1 MTSASSTDIAATPR
15 HIVVLGS
22 VNTDLVLQCA
32 QLPLP
37 GQTLVGRDFRCEPG
51 GKGANQAVA
60 AARLGARVVFVGC
73 VGDDAFG
80 VQSAA
85 GLRAEG
91 IALTHLNVIPHCAT
105 GVAMIAVE
113 DSGQNHIVL
122 GPGANAALS
131 VAHVEAA
138 AAQIGTAAMLI
149 CQLES
154 PLDAVQRAIT
164 IAHAAGVPVW
174 LNPAP
179 AQPLP
184 EALLRQ
190 VDLLIPN
197 EGEAA
202 LLAGVPVNGRAGA
215 MQAAAPLRATGCGA
229 VLVTLGGDG
238 VLQLDAHGVQHHPA
252 QAVAALDTTGAG
264 DTFIGALAAA
274 TAEGQ
279 PLDAAIAFAQRAAA
293 FSVQRRGAQAAMPRR
308 ADLGASPGSRGS
320 SG

>member
-1 MTSASSTDIAATPR
+1 MAARTPLR
-15 HIVVLGS
+15 PIVVLGS
-22 VNTDLVLQCA
+22 VNIDLMLQCA
-32 QLPLP
+32 QLPQP

-60 AARLGARVVFVGC
+60 VARLGAQVVFVGC

-80 VQSAA
+80 ASSAA

-91 IALTHLNVIPHCAT
+91 VDLTHLSVITGCAT

-131 VAHVEAA
+131 VAQVDAA
-138 AAQIGTAAMLI
+138 ALHIESAALLI

-154 PLDAVQRAIT
+154 PLAAVQRAIA
-164 IAHAAGVPVW
+164 IAHAAKVPVW

-190 VDLLIPN
+190 IDLLIPN

-202 LLAGVPVNGRAGA
+202 LLSGLPVSGRTGA
-215 MQAAAPLRATGCGA
+215 AQAAAQLRVAGCGT

-238 VLQLDAHGVQHHPA
+238 VLRVDAHGTQHHPA
-252 QAVAALDTTGAG
+252 HAVAAVDTTGAG

-279 PLDAAIAFAQRAAA
+279 PFDAAIAFAQRAAA

-308 ADLGASPGSRGS
+308 ADLGL
-320 SG
+320 

>member
-1 MTSASSTDIAATPR
+1 MAPFTAAANPPAAR
-15 HIVVLGS
+15 HIVVVGS
-22 VNTDLVLQCA
+22 VNIDLVLHCA

-80 VQSAA
+80 ASSAA

-91 IALTHLNVIPHCAT
+91 VDLTHLHVIPGCAT

-131 VAHVEAA
+131 VAHVDAA
-138 AAQIGTAAMLI
+138 AQQIGTAALLI

-154 PLDAVQRAIT
+154 PLAAVQRAIT

-184 EALLRQ
+184 AALLRQ
-190 VDLLIPN
+190 IDLLIPN

-202 LLAGVPVNGRAGA
+202 QLAGLPVTGRAGA
-215 MQAAAPLRATGCGA
+215 AQAAAQLRAAGCGT
-229 VLVTLGGDG
+229 VLVTLGDDG
-238 VLQLDAHGVQHHPA
+238 VVLADAQGTTHHPA
-252 QAVAALDTTGAG
+252 HAVAAVDSTGAG

-279 PLDAAIAFAQRAAA
+279 PFDAAITFAQRAAA
-293 FSVQRRGAQAAMPRR
+293 FSVQRRGAQAAMPTRS
-308 ADLGASPGSRGS
+308 DLNPR
-320 SG
+320 

>member
-1 MTSASSTDIAATPR
+1 MTAASSPDDAARPR

-22 VNTDLVLQCA
+22 VNIDLVLQCV
-32 QLPLP
+32 QLPQP
-37 GQTLVGRDFRCEPG
+37 GQTRVGRDFRCEPG

-60 AARLGARVVFVGC
+60 AARLGAPVVFVGC

-80 VQSAA
+80 AQSAA

-91 IALTHLNVIPHCAT
+91 VDLTHLSVITGCAT

-138 AAQIGTAAMLI
+138 ASLIGTAALLI

-154 PLDAVQRAIT
+154 PLAAVQRAIT
-164 IAHAAGVPVW
+164 IAQAARVPVW

-202 LLAGVPVNGRAGA
+202 LLAGLAANGRVGA
-215 MQAAAPLRATGCGA
+215 MQAAAQLRAAGCGA
-229 VLVTLGGDG
+229 VLVTLGGEG
-238 VLQLDAHGVQHHPA
+238 VLLADAQGPAHHPA
-252 QAVAALDTTGAG
+252 PTVSALDTTGAG

-274 TAEGQ
+274 TAEG
-279 PLDAAIAFAQRAAA
+279 LGLGAAITFAQQAAA

-308 ADLGASPGSRGS
+308 ADLAGAIHHA
-320 SG
+320 

>member
-1 MTSASSTDIAATPR
+1 MALPAATAGPHAAR

-22 VNTDLVLQCA
+22 VNIDLMLQCA
-32 QLPLP
+32 QLPQP

-80 VQSAA
+80 ASSAA

-91 IALTHLNVIPHCAT
+91 VDLTHLSVITGCAT

-131 VAHVEAA
+131 VAQVEAA
-138 AAQIGTAAMLI
+138 ALHIGAAALLI

-154 PLDAVQRAIT
+154 PLAAVQRAIT

-179 AQPLP
+179 AQPLLD
-184 EALLRQ
+184 ALLRQ

-202 LLAGVPVNGRAGA
+202 LLAELPVNGRAGA
-215 MQAAAPLRATGCGA
+215 AQAAAQLRAAGCGT
-229 VLVTLGGDG
+229 VLVTLGDDG
-238 VLQLDAHGVQHHPA
+238 VLRVDQHGTHHHPA
-252 QAVAALDTTGAG
+252 HAVTAVDTTGAG

-279 PLDAAIAFAQRAAA
+279 PFDAAIAFAQRAAA
-293 FSVQRRGAQAAMPRR
+293 FSVQRRGAQAAMPKR
-308 ADLGASPGSRGS
+308 ADLGA
-320 SG
+320 

>member
-1 MTSASSTDIAATPR
+1 MATASSPDGASMLR

-22 VNTDLVLQCA
+22 VNIDLVLHCA

-37 GQTLVGRDFRCEPG
+37 GQTLTGRDFRCEPG

-80 VQSAA
+80 AQSAA

-91 IALTHLNVIPHCAT
+91 VDLTHLSVIAHCAT

-131 VAHVEAA
+131 VALVEAA
-138 AAQIGTAAMLI
+138 TRAIGTAALLI

-154 PLDAVQRAIT
+154 PLASVERAVAI
-164 IAHAAGVPVW
+164 ARAAGVPVW

-184 EALLRQ
+184 EALLQQ

-202 LLAGVPVNGRAGA
+202 LLAGLSVQGRAA
-215 MQAAAPLRATGCGA
+215 AVQAATQLRAAGCGT

-238 VLQLDAHGVQHHPA
+238 VLQVDAHGVQHHPA
-252 QAVAALDTTGAG
+252 QAVAAMDTTGAG

-279 PLDAAIAFAQRAAA
+279 PFEAAIAFAQRAAA

-308 ADLGASPGSRGS
+308 DDLGPSRG
-320 SG
+320 